1 MRKQLRVLISEPNVM
16 YCGLI
21 RKAFEAVRCRF
32 QVVACASSIIEVTT
46 AIAEARPDVAVIS
59 VNLQDGRLAGLQI
72 LPQIRKVSPGT
83 RTLIVLESSDREL
96 VIEAFR
102 LGADGVF
109 CRNQPFELLCRS
121 VEAVSRGQIWANT
134 AELRYVLDAFVNSSK
149 RRKLDPRAERHM
161 TKSESAVVSLAVSGL
176 PNREI
181 ATQLGLTE
189 HTVKNYLY
197 RVFNKLGVSNR
208 VELVLSCLS
217 QEDASYEASTVRTQE
232 VESHSAGK

>member
-1 MRKQLRVLISEPNVM
+1 MHKQLRVLISEPNAM

-21 RKAFEAVRCRF
+21 RKAFEAVRNRF
-32 QVVACASSIIEVTT
+32 QVVACASSIIEITT
-46 AIAEARPDVAVIS
+46 AIDEARPEVAVIS
-59 VNLQDGRLAGLQI
+59 INLQDGHLAGLQI
-72 LPQIRKVSPGT
+72 LPQIRKFSPGI

-109 CRNQPFELLCRS
+109 CRNQSFELLCRS

-134 AELRYVLDAFVNSSK
+134 AELRYVMEAFVNSSK
-149 RRKLDPRAERHM
+149 RRKLRPRAERHM
-161 TKSESAVVSLAVSGL
+161 TKSESAVVSLAVAGL

-217 QEDASYEASTVRTQE
+217 QEDASHEASTVRTLE
-232 VESHSAGK
+232 VESHSVGK